1 MNLADSVH
9 LRNSPAAQ
17 LCDCPAEP
25 ASGYPDPVADAP
37 RPHLSLAHPPSFE
50 FEGYRIGVANTEGQL
65 NEVHSLVRR
74 MYAWRGY
81 MTSAE
86 ARSRA
91 TGERITLRAATGEHV
106 MGTLSVALDSAD
118 GLAADELYREE
129 ANAYR
134 RPGKRLCEFTRLA
147 IDIEPRFNSKDF
159 LARLIHVAV
168 VYAHLIQHA
177 TDMLIEV
184 NPRHAGFYRRSLG
197 FRQIGP
203 ERICSRV
210 NAPAVLMH
218 IDLHHMAT
226 QIRVHGGGNRHG
238 AERTLYPHF
247 LSGAEQ
253 RMLLERMRHYLH
265 HLQSAA
271 TPLLPRF
278 APGYSSQ
285 PVPLAEALQPLAA

>member
-9 LRNSPAAQ
+9 LRSSPAAH
-17 LCDCPAEP
+17 LGDGVAES
-25 ASGYPDPVADAP
+25 ARGYADPDAEAP
-37 RPHLSLAHPPSFE
+37 RRPFTLAHPPSFE
-50 FEGYRIGVANTEGQL
+50 FDGYRIGVANTEGQL

-81 MTSAE
+81 VTSVE
-86 ARSRA
+86 AQSRA
-91 TGERITLRAATGEHV
+91 MGERITLRAATGEHV

-129 ANAYR
+129 ADAYR
-134 RPGKRLCEFTRLA
+134 RQGKRLCEFTRLA

-184 NPRHAGFYRRSLG
+184 NPRHVGFYRRSLG
-197 FRQIGP
+197 FDQIGP

-218 IDLHHMAT
+218 IDLHQMAT
-226 QIRVHGGGNRHG
+226 QIRVHGGGHRHG

-247 LSGAEQ
+247 LSVAEQ
-253 RMLLERMRHYLH
+253 RVLLERMRHYLH
-265 HLQSAA
+265 HLKFGA
-271 TPLLPRF
+271 TQMLPRF
-278 APGYSSQ
+278 SAGHAVERLDS
-285 PVPLAEALQPLAA
+285 AEVQQPLAA